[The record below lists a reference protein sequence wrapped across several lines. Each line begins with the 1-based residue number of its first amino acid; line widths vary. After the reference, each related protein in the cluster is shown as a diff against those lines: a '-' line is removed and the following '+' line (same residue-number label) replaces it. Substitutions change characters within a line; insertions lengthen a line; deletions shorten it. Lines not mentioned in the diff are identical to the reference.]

1 MNNENENLKWYEIP
15 HPAERLVEIK
25 FKDDDVQCVINA
37 NTEEL
42 SLIVKGE
49 TQSKINFIQ
58 EFGDI
63 SQPGS
68 YMKLEKYLNNIA
80 TCIEAGMMTL

>member
-1 MNNENENLKWYEIP
+1 MDNENLKWYEIP
-15 HPAERLVEIK
+15 HKADRLVEIK
-25 FKDDDVQCVINA
+25 FKDDDNVQCVINA

-49 TQSKINFIQ
+49 TQGKINFIQ

-68 YMKLEKYLNNIA
+68 YMKLERYLNNVA
-80 TCIEAGMMTL
+80 TCIEAGMMNL